1 MSVALVSMVRDEVD
15 IVEAFVRH
23 SAAQVDALIVADNL
37 SSDGT
42 REILD
47 ELSREL
53 PLTVVDDPDPAYY
66 QSMKMT
72 QLGRQALA
80 AGHSWSVFADA
91 DEIWYVADDPDRR
104 IADYLDGLA
113 PDLQIVCATL
123 FNHIPSSGDDPNE
136 TNPFK
141 RIGWR
146 KREPAPLPK
155 VCCRLHPFLSI
166 DAGNHSARY
175 RGRALRSPGLALRHF
190 SWRTAPQYAHKIKIG
205 RAAYAAT
212 NLPEDIGVHWRMWEG
227 ASDEQ
232 IEEHFRTWFWSE
244 FPRKDGLIYDPAP
257 LLD

>member
-1 MSVALVSMVRDEVD
+1 MVRDEAD

-23 SAAQVDALIVADNL
+23 SATQVDALIVADNL

-42 REILD
+42 RETLN
-47 ELSREL
+47 ELSHEL
-53 PLTVVDDPDPAYY
+53 PLTVIDDPDLAYF
-66 QSMKMT
+66 QSRKMSA
-72 QLGRQALA
+72 LGQRAFA
-80 AGHSWSVFADA
+80 AGHSWGVFADA
-91 DEIWYVADDPDRR
+91 DECWYVADDPNRR

-113 PDLQIVCATL
+113 PDLQLVTGL
-123 FNHIPSSGDDPNE
+123 LYNHIPTGADDLNE

-155 VCCRLHPFLSI
+155 VCCRLHPSLVI

-190 SWRTAPQYAHKIKIG
+190 SWRTPAQYAAKIKIG

-232 IEEHFRTWFWSE
+232 IEEHFREWFWSE
-244 FPRKDGLIYDPAP
+244 HPRKDDSLIHDPAP
-257 LLD
+257 VVG